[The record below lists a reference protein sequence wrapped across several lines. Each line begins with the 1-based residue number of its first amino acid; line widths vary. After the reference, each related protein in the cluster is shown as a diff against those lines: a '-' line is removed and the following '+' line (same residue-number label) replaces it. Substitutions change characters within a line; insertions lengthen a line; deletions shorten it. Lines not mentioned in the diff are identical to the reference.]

1 MPRGSRPGE
10 LRGGRQKGTPN
21 KKTALRNAAINAG
34 AADPN
39 VLPLDFL
46 LALMREQNLPLET
59 RVAAA
64 HGVLPYRHSR
74 VRDAA
79 GNQPHPARYGAPL
92 SHVNVNDGSG
102 PDDRKI
108 EMDKEETEKR
118 VSGPGALEDGGGCVE
133 NKATAA
139 SDQSASGQDVS
150 ALDFLLGV
158 MRDRDAAPHLRF
170 KVASI
175 IAPYIHPKQKTA
187 SRESDAL
194 SGFNIDFPT
203 AKALRDEEQR
213 YRRMLGNDPEW
224 ANVKARIAAIKR
236 DLTYPPDYGTTEV
249 TRDSRRLGE
258 LSDKRRSAK
267 LTQKEDAEQA
277 ILNARVAAFKGTPE
291 GEKWASDCFRIWQL
305 TYRKKFRH
313 SLTDEEQAVL
323 DRLRT
328 LYPGLSHEPDDYG
341 LRMMMSF
348 GEKNLASGQR
358 SEQTDGYYRQP
369 KTG

>member
-10 LRGGRQKGTPN
+10 RRGGRRKGTPN
-21 KKTALRNAAINAG
+21 KKTALRNAAINAA

-46 LALMREQNLPLET
+46 LALMREQNLPPET

-92 SHVNVNDGSG
+92 SNVNVNEGSG

-118 VSGPGALEDGGGCVE
+118 VSGPGALEDRGGCVE

-203 AKALRDEEQR
+203 AKAL
-213 YRRMLGNDPEW
+213 
-224 ANVKARIAAIKR
+224 
-236 DLTYPPDYGTTEV
+236 
-249 TRDSRRLGE
+249 SR
-258 LSDKRRSAK
+258 
-267 LTQKEDAEQA
+267 
-277 ILNARVAAFKGTPE
+277 
-291 GEKWASDCFRIWQL
+291 
-305 TYRKKFRH
+305 
-313 SLTDEEQAVL
+313 
-323 DRLRT
+323 
-328 LYPGLSHEPDDYG
+328 
-341 LRMMMSF
+341 
-348 GEKNLASGQR
+348 
-358 SEQTDGYYRQP
+358 
-369 KTG
+369 